1 MSKIDFDLDIDLKEL
16 KKQIDAVNGSALPI
30 DIKEGLHNLL
40 GAIRDAVEDKVFYKI
55 TSVCKE
61 DILAAFEGKISI
73 NVDNEDEATG
83 KTYNILRGIGAEF
96 QITSVRD
103 VDDE

>member
-1 MSKIDFDLDIDLKEL
+1 MNTYE
-16 KKQIDAVNGSALPI
+16 
-30 DIKEGLHNLL
+30 
-40 GAIRDAVEDKVFYKI
+40 VF
-55 TSVCKE
+55 
-61 DILAAFEGKISI
+61 FEGKIFI
-73 NVDNEDEATG
+73 DANNEDEATG